1 MNENIF
7 DSIPFQL
14 VKIKLVLVCA
24 PDPDCIFSRL
34 VLFDCESNVLMAGM
48 IIGLAIE
55 IHPEL
60 VVFSF

>member
-24 PDPDCIFSRL
+24 PDPDSIFAGI
-34 VLFDCESNVLMAGM
+34 VLFDCESNVLFAGM
-48 IIGLAIE
+48 IIGLTIE
-55 IHPEL
+55 IHSEL